1 VSDARDR
8 CARATADEIAACV
21 SPRRRLSSIE
31 QGKNMT
37 VTPTPAPRLASSVPP
52 TVANLMGYYGGEEQ
66 GGFKPAG
73 DSQETPSIKPRA
85 LVVDDAPDVTEMISL
100 LLKYAGYEVV
110 TVYSGQQ
117 ALAAARAASFDVIVS
132 DIGMPGMNGYELA
145 EQLRGSDHYRATP
158 MIAVTGFSMYDD
170 RDRALA
176 AGFNAFL
183 TKPVN
188 PRDLISLVERLRG

>member
-1 VSDARDR
+1 MIVQGEHMK
-8 CARATADEIAACV
+8 AT
-21 SPRRRLSSIE
+21 P
-31 QGKNMT
+31 K
-37 VTPTPAPRLASSVPP
+37 PAPRLASVPSP
-52 TVANLMGYYGGEEQ
+52 TIANLMGSYGNEEQ
-66 GGFKPAG
+66 GAFKPAG
-73 DSQETPSIKPRA
+73 DAHETTAVKPRA
-85 LVVDDAPDVTEMISL
+85 LVVDDAPDVTEMLSL
-100 LLKYAGYEVV
+100 LLQYAGYEVV

-117 ALAAARAASFDVIVS
+117 ALAAALTASFDVIVS

-145 EQLRGSDHYRATP
+145 EQLRRADHYRSTP